1 MTPPE
6 TQNNQHGRRLGEIIR
21 RERVGRFTLQELAKA
36 ADLSVGSLS
45 QIERGLGNP
54 SFNTLTK
61 IAGALGLRIG
71 DLVEAG
77 AETQHK
83 SDSLV
88 VRADDRSRLQ
98 IGSEGLVYE
107 LLTPNL
113 RGKLEVLETTV
124 PPGFSN
130 QANPFTHVGEECVV
144 VLEGDLRVVV
154 GKETNHLQSGDAIT
168 YDSALPHWWENET
181 TRDAKLIGAVTPPS
195 F

>member
-1 MTPPE
+1 MASTGTE
-6 TQNNQHGRRLGEIIR
+6 INQHALRLGETIR
-21 RERVGRFTLQELAKA
+21 TERTGKFTLKQLADA

-61 IAGALGLRIG
+61 IASALDLRIG
-71 DLVEAG
+71 DLIEAG
-77 AETQHK
+77 AEPAHQR
-83 SDSLV
+83 DSLV
-88 VRADDRSRLQ
+88 VRRSERKRLQ

-113 RGKLEVLETTV
+113 RGMLEVLETTV

-130 QANPFTHVGEECVV
+130 KANPFGHEGEECVV
-144 VLEGDLRVVV
+144 VIEGGLSIGVGDEIHLLEA
-154 GKETNHLQSGDAIT
+154 GDAVT
-168 YDSALPHWWENET
+168 YDPSLPHWWANDSDD
-181 TRDAKLIGAVTPPS
+181 DAVLIGAVTPPS

>member
-1 MTPPE
+1 MTPPD
-6 TQNNQHGRRLGEIIR
+6 TQLDVHARRLGETIR
-21 RERVGRFTLQELAKA
+21 EARTGRYTLKQLAGA

-61 IAGALGLRIG
+61 IAGALDLRIG
-71 DLVEAG
+71 DLIEAG
-77 AETQHK
+77 AETRRRHE
-83 SDSLV
+83 SLV
-88 VRADDRSRLQ
+88 VRRDDRSRLQ

-113 RGKLEVLETTV
+113 KGKLEVLETTV

-130 QANPFTHVGEECVV
+130 EANPFGHEGEECVV
-144 VLEGDLRVVV
+144 VMGGSLRVGV
-154 GKETNHLQSGDAIT
+154 GDATHSLDAGDAIT
-168 YDSALPHWWENET
+168 YDPALPHWWANDSS
-181 TRDAKLIGAVTPPS
+181 RDAKLIGAVTPPS